1 MGKYRQD
8 ERIAYTLS
16 KSYDYLENVSDEFKE
31 GYKAAISYV
40 NNQVAKNTRYYARRN
55 GTKGVTISECIG
67 GVIEGE
73 NNKY

>member
-31 GYKAAISYV
+31 GYQAAISYV
-40 NNQVAKNTRYYARRN
+40 NNQVAKNTKYYESIN
-55 GTKGVTISECIG
+55 KGER
-67 GVIEGE
+67 
-73 NNKY
+73 